1 MVKTGCDILTSEGFL
16 RLKGKKTS
24 LLSNPASVCHDLAH
38 IIDRCLEN
46 DVSLVCLFG
55 PQHGLKGDTQANMIE
70 WEGYTHPKASVPVHS
85 LYGKTR
91 VPTPEM
97 LAGLDTVLIDLPDIG
112 ARPYTYIWTAALMMK
127 ECARLGISVMV
138 ADRPNPLGGTIVEGQ
153 ILEDEYRSFVGLF
166 PLLLRHGMT
175 IGEILSMINTTENL
189 GCDLEIVKME
199 GWDRDMSWDDTGQ
212 PWVLPSPNMPTPD
225 TSTVYP
231 GMVFLEATNIS
242 EGRGTTRPFEILGAP
257 WIDGKNLAGA
267 LSESGID
274 GAVFRP
280 LEFTPAWDKYEKQ
293 LCGGVQ
299 IHVTDRKAFR
309 PVRAAAVLIQT
320 IARLYPDNFE
330 WLDPPYE
337 YDEIHMPIDILSGG
351 PQLRETVDAASGI
364 KNRHDEYIEMNE
376 PSGLPGGLGT
386 LFDRWSDDEERFIK
400 TRSPFLL
407 Y

>member
-1 MVKTGCDILTSEGFL
+1 MIRTGCDILATEGFL
-16 RLKGKKTS
+16 RLRGKKTG
-24 LLSNPASVCHDLAH
+24 LLSNPASVCHDLTH
-38 IIDRCLEN
+38 IIDRSLEN
-46 DVSLVCLFG
+46 NIRLICLFG

-70 WEGYTHPKASVPVHS
+70 WEGYVHPKVSIPVHS

-91 VPTPEM
+91 VPTTEM

-112 ARPYTYIWTAALMMK
+112 ARPYTYIWTAALMVK

-138 ADRPNPLGGTIVEGQ
+138 ADRPNPLGGTMVEGQ
-153 ILEDEYRSFVGLF
+153 VLSDEYRSFVGLY
-166 PLLLRHGMT
+166 PLTLRHGMT
-175 IGEILSMINTTENL
+175 IGEILSMINTTEDF

-199 GWDRDMSWDDTGQ
+199 GWTRDMSWNDTGQ

-225 TSTVYP
+225 TAIVYP

-257 WIDGKNLAGA
+257 WIDGKKLAETILETGVEGA
-267 LSESGID
+267 G
-274 GAVFRP
+274 FRP
-280 LEFTPAWDKYEKQ
+280 MEFIPAWDKYEKE
-293 LCGGVQ
+293 LCGGIQ
-299 IHVTDRKAFR
+299 IHVTDPDVFR
-309 PVRAAAVLIQT
+309 PVRTTTKLIQT
-320 IARLYPDNFE
+320 IARLYPDRFE

-351 PQLRETVDAASGI
+351 PQLRKAVDAAAAQTEEL
-364 KNRHDEYIEMNE
+364 N
-376 PSGLPGGLGT
+376 T
-386 LFDRWSDDEERFIK
+386 LFDLWGNDEEEFIK